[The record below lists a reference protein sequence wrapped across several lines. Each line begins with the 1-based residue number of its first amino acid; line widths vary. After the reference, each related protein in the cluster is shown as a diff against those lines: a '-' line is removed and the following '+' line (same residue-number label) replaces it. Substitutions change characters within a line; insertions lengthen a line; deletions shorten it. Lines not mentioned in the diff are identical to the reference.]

1 MGIFESHAHYDDEA
15 FNDDRREL
23 LNKLPENGIEYV
35 VNVGASMETTR
46 SSIALAA
53 QYDYIYAAVGVHPSE
68 TAPLNEEFIQYMKD
82 EALHNKKVVAVGE
95 IGLDYYW
102 NEPDADIQK
111 KWFIRQLDLALEVDK
126 PIIIHSRE
134 AAKDTADILLSDEYK
149 ALRGVIHCYSYAKE
163 MAKEYVDMGFY
174 IGVGGV
180 ITFKNGRRLKETVEA
195 IPLSRIVL
203 ETDCPYLS
211 PEPNRG
217 KRNDSTNLIYVARE
231 IAAIK
236 GISEQKVIE
245 ETEKNARRL
254 YRLDEK
260 NRR

>member
-1 MGIFESHAHYDDEA
+1 
-15 FNDDRREL
+15 
-23 LNKLPENGIEYV
+23 
-35 VNVGASMETTR
+35 
-46 SSIALAA
+46 
-53 QYDYIYAAVGVHPSE
+53 
-68 TAPLNEEFIQYMKD
+68 
-82 EALHNKKVVAVGE
+82 
-95 IGLDYYW
+95 
-102 NEPDADIQK
+102 
-111 KWFIRQLDLALEVDK
+111 
-126 PIIIHSRE
+126 
-134 AAKDTADILLSDEYK
+134 
-149 ALRGVIHCYSYAKE
+149 

-245 ETEKNARRL
+245 ETEKNARKL

>member
-1 MGIFESHAHYDDEA
+1 M
-15 FNDDRREL
+15 
-23 LNKLPENGIEYV
+23 
-35 VNVGASMETTR
+35 
-46 SSIALAA
+46 
-53 QYDYIYAAVGVHPSE
+53 
-68 TAPLNEEFIQYMKD
+68 
-82 EALHNKKVVAVGE
+82 
-95 IGLDYYW
+95 
-102 NEPDADIQK
+102 
-111 KWFIRQLDLALEVDK
+111 
-126 PIIIHSRE
+126 
-134 AAKDTADILLSDEYK
+134 
-149 ALRGVIHCYSYAKE
+149 
-163 MAKEYVDMGFY
+163 
-174 IGVGGV
+174 

-245 ETEKNARRL
+245 ETEKNARKL

>member
-1 MGIFESHAHYDDEA
+1 
-15 FNDDRREL
+15 
-23 LNKLPENGIEYV
+23 
-35 VNVGASMETTR
+35 
-46 SSIALAA
+46 
-53 QYDYIYAAVGVHPSE
+53 
-68 TAPLNEEFIQYMKD
+68 
-82 EALHNKKVVAVGE
+82 
-95 IGLDYYW
+95 
-102 NEPDADIQK
+102 
-111 KWFIRQLDLALEVDK
+111 
-126 PIIIHSRE
+126 
-134 AAKDTADILLSDEYK
+134 
-149 ALRGVIHCYSYAKE
+149 

-231 IAAIK
+231 IAVIK

-245 ETEKNARRL
+245 ETEKNARKL

>member
-1 MGIFESHAHYDDEA
+1 MLFDTHAHYDDER
-15 FNDDRREL
+15 FDEDRDAL
-23 LNKLPENGIEYV
+23 LASMPEN
-35 VNVGASMETTR
+35 NVGLILNPGCDAETSR
-46 SSIALAA
+46 KAVGYANR
-53 QYDYIYAAVGVHPSE
+53 YPFVYAAVGLHPENIEDGWTQTLDEIRTLAQSE
-68 TAPLNEEFIQYMKD
+68 PRVRAI
-82 EALHNKKVVAVGE
+82 GE
-95 IGLDYYW
+95 IGLDYHW
-102 NEPDADIQK
+102 KEPEPEIQK
-111 KWFIRQLDLALEVDK
+111 KWFRRQIELAKKVNL
-126 PIIIHSRE
+126 PIIYHSRE
-134 AAKDTADILLSDEYK
+134 AAKDTMDMILETHAADCG
-149 ALRGVIHCYSYAKE
+149 GVIHCYSYAKE

-245 ETEKNARRL
+245 ETEKNARKL